1 LPIRVLSAHQPLVR
15 RFLLPL
21 PILCIVSAFLGTYRD
36 ILAPGYVMAMSTQQ
50 CVVFDGLHS
59 CHAPYVQQSSCPAP
73 CSRCTDACCGC
84 LLLAQGLKGAIR
96 ALLGCAGRWM
106 GMHVKSSLGL
116 SLVLSVMLMS
126 AMNLGS
132 GCIWNHTHMPG
143 LVVATTL

>member
-1 LPIRVLSAHQPLVR
+1 MAFIAAMHHMFSNQAALHRALGAPTLAVGACYLR
-15 RFLLPL
+15 RD
-21 PILCIVSAFLGTYRD
+21 S
-36 ILAPGYVMAMSTQQ
+36 
-50 CVVFDGLHS
+50 
-59 CHAPYVQQSSCPAP
+59 
-73 CSRCTDACCGC
+73 
-84 LLLAQGLKGAIR
+84 KGAIR